1 MKRTIAVKRAE
12 LLKEWV
18 LAQFG
23 NNENY
28 YYSTLLTGIPD
39 GDTSET
45 VIEDLQDGFYDD
57 DIDDVLDMYRRVRER
72 YGKDGYYYRGRLYD
86 NAESLFAA
94 IGVKLPEKITK
105 NGNYQNVCEYITI
118 IENMY
123 GY

>member
-39 GDTSET
+39 GDTLET

-57 DIDDVLDMYRRVRER
+57 DIDDTLDMYRRVRER
-72 YGKDGYYYRGRLYD
+72 YEKDGYYYCERLYD
-86 NAESLFAA
+86 NAESLLAA
-94 IGVKLPEKITK
+94 IGIKSLERINKTETIKIS
-105 NGNYQNVCEYITI
+105 V
-118 IENMY
+118 
-123 GY
+123 

>member
-1 MKRTIAVKRAE
+1 MKRTITVKRAE

-28 YYSTLLTGIPD
+28 YYSTLYTGIPD

-57 DIDDVLDMYRRVRER
+57 DMDDRLDMYCRVRER
-72 YGKDGYYYRGRLYD
+72 YEKDGYYYRGRLYD
-86 NAESLFAA
+86 NAESLLAA

-105 NGNYQNVCEYITI
+105 NGNYKNVCEYIA
-118 IENMY
+118 
-123 GY
+123 

>member
-28 YYSTLLTGIPD
+28 YYSTLYTGIPD
-39 GDTSET
+39 GDTLET
-45 VIEDLQDGFYDD
+45 VIGDLQDGFY
-57 DIDDVLDMYRRVRER
+57 VRER
-72 YGKDGYYYRGRLYD
+72 YEKDGYYYNEQLYG
-86 NAESLFAA
+86 NAESLLAA

-105 NGNYQNVCEYITI
+105 NGNYKNVCEYIA
-118 IENMY
+118 
-123 GY
+123 